1 MMEIKEIQLTV
12 VTHLQMVPPPPTMPN
27 QTKKMQMKFLKL
39 ISYIKSSLLSLKLTK
54 QTPKMSLSHWILS

>member
-12 VTHLQMVPPPPTMPN
+12 VTHLQMVQPPSRMPN

-54 QTPKMSLSHWILS
+54 QTLKMSLSHWILS